1 MKTYQII
8 VNEQKKALRQLVK
21 ERVKTLKGFPKACY
35 YLAWFFKLVTIVATS
50 ALLLHMIF
58 WSHDWAELI
67 LLVAVFLP
75 PFAFY
80 LFSKT
85 VYVVTINRDFSFRHD
100 ETITLC
106 DDGFVYRYHD
116 NRSTSADSIYV
127 TQLQYDKV
135 TKIRFNSKTKMLTVN
150 GDFIDE
156 TYQGGKVTET
166 FQSREFDFMDV
177 YVISILELLE
187 KHCSNAEIIK

>member
-58 WSHDWAELI
+58 WSHDWAELM

-80 LFSKT
+80 LFSRT
-85 VYVVTINRDFSFRHD
+85 VYVVTINRDFRFRHD

-106 DDGFVYRYHD
+106 DDGLVYRYHD
-116 NRSTSADSIYV
+116 GRSASPGSVYV
-127 TQLQYDKV
+127 TQIKYDRV
-135 TKIRFNSKTKMLTVN
+135 SRVAMNPKTKLLTIN

-156 TYQGGKVTET
+156 TYEGGKVTET
-166 FQSREFDFMDV
+166 FQSQTIDFMDV
-177 YVISILELLE
+177 YVISVLDLLKTHCPQAEFIL
-187 KHCSNAEIIK
+187 